1 MRENYQYF
9 FMDLDGTITD
19 PKEGITKSVA
29 YALNYYGIQVENL
42 DTLEKFIGPPLSDSF
57 QDFYGF
63 DREKSLEAVEK
74 YREYFKDK
82 GIFENRLYP
91 GMEHLLQ
98 TITEQG
104 GKLVLA
110 TSKPEVF
117 AKRIL
122 EHFHVA
128 EYFTFAAGSTLD
140 TTRNKKADVIRY
152 ALDTLGIAPEEAVM
166 IGDREHDV
174 IGAKENG
181 MECIS
186 VLFGYGDREELE
198 TAGANV
204 IVETVEELEKKMTE
218 LLKKRN

>member
-1 MRENYQYF
+1 MKQNYQYF
-9 FMDLDGTITD
+9 LMDLDGTISD

-74 YREYFKDK
+74 YREYFKDR
-82 GIFENRLYP
+82 GIFENELYP
-91 GMEHLLQ
+91 GMEHLLK

-104 GKLVLA
+104 GKIVLA

-122 EHFHVA
+122 EYFQIS

-152 ALDTLGIAPEEAVM
+152 ALDTLGITQEEAVM

-174 IGAKENG
+174 IGAKKNG
-181 MECIS
+181 MECIG

-198 TAGANV
+198 TAGADV
-204 IVETVEELEKKMTE
+204 IVETVEELEKKMEE
-218 LLKKRN
+218 LLS

>member
-1 MRENYQYF
+1 MKQSYQYF
-9 FMDLDGTITD
+9 FMDLDGTISD

-29 YALNYYGIQVENL
+29 YALDYYGIKVENL

-57 QDFYGF
+57 QEFYGF

-82 GIFENRLYP
+82 GIFENELYP
-91 GMEHLLQ
+91 GMEQLLK

-104 GKLVLA
+104 GKIVLA

-122 EHFHVA
+122 EYFHIDK
-128 EYFTFAAGSTLD
+128 YFTFAAGSTLD
-140 TTRNKKADVIRY
+140 TTRNKKEDVIRY
-152 ALDTLGIAPEEAVM
+152 ALDSLGIAAEEAIM
-166 IGDREHDV
+166 IGDRKHDV

-181 MECIS
+181 MACIG

-198 TAGANV
+198 SAGADV
-204 IVETVEELEKKMTE
+204 IVETVEELEEKMKK
-218 LLKKRN
+218 LLKTD

>member
-1 MRENYQYF
+1 MKQSYQYF
-9 FMDLDGTITD
+9 FMDLDGTISD

-29 YALNYYGIQVENL
+29 YALDYYGIKVENL

-57 QDFYGF
+57 QEFYGF
-63 DREKSLEAVEK
+63 DREKSLDAVEK

-82 GIFENRLYP
+82 GIFENELYP
-91 GMEHLLQ
+91 GMEQLLK

-104 GKLVLA
+104 GKIVLA

-122 EHFHVA
+122 EYFHIDK
-128 EYFTFAAGSTLD
+128 YFTFAAGSTLD
-140 TTRNKKADVIRY
+140 TTRNKKEDVIRY
-152 ALDTLGIAPEEAVM
+152 ALDSLGIAAEEAIM
-166 IGDREHDV
+166 IGDRKHDV

-181 MECIS
+181 MACIG

-198 TAGANV
+198 SAGADV
-204 IVETVEELEKKMTE
+204 IVETVEELEEKMKK
-218 LLKKRN
+218 LLKTD

>member
-1 MRENYQYF
+1 MKQSYQYF
-9 FMDLDGTITD
+9 FMDLDGTISD

-29 YALNYYGIQVENL
+29 YALDYYGIKVENL

-57 QDFYGF
+57 QEFYGF

-82 GIFENRLYP
+82 GIFQNELYP
-91 GMEHLLQ
+91 GMEQLLKSV
-98 TITEQG
+98 TEQG
-104 GKLVLA
+104 GKIVLA

-122 EHFHVA
+122 EYFHI
-128 EYFTFAAGSTLD
+128 EDYFIFAAGSTLD

-152 ALDTLGIAPEEAVM
+152 ALDSLGIAPEEAVM
-166 IGDREHDV
+166 IGDRKHDV

-181 MECIS
+181 MACIG

-198 TAGANV
+198 SAGADTV
-204 IVETVEELEKKMTE
+204 VETVEELEEKMKK
-218 LLKKRN
+218 LLKTH

>member
-29 YALNYYGIQVENL
+29 YALNHYGIKVENL

-57 QDFYGF
+57 QEFYGF

-98 TITEQG
+98 IITEQG

-110 TSKPEVF
+110 TSKPEIF

-122 EHFHVA
+122 EYFHIA

-152 ALDTLGIAPEEAVM
+152 ALDSLGIEPEDAVM
-166 IGDREHDV
+166 VGDRKHDV

-181 MECIS
+181 MECIG

-198 TAGANV
+198 AAGADR
-204 IVETVEELEKKMTE
+204 IVETVKDLEKEMME
-218 LLKKRN
+218 LLGK

>member
-29 YALNYYGIQVENL
+29 YALNHYGIKVENL

-57 QDFYGF
+57 QEFYGF

-74 YREYFKDK
+74 YREYFKDR
-82 GIFENRLYP
+82 GIFENELYS
-91 GMEHLLQ
+91 GMEQLLKNV
-98 TITEQG
+98 TEHG

-110 TSKPEVF
+110 TSKPKIF

-122 EHFHVA
+122 EYFHIA

-152 ALDTLGIAPEEAVM
+152 ALDSLGIEPEDAVM
-166 IGDREHDV
+166 VGDRKQDV

-181 MECIS
+181 MECIG

-198 TAGANV
+198 AAGADR
-204 IVETVEELEKKMTE
+204 IVETVEDLEKEMME
-218 LLKKRN
+218 LLGK

>member
-29 YALNYYGIQVENL
+29 YALNHYGIKVENL

-57 QDFYGF
+57 QEFYGF

-74 YREYFKDK
+74 YREYFKDR
-82 GIFENRLYP
+82 GIFENELYS
-91 GMEHLLQ
+91 GMEQLLKNV
-98 TITEQG
+98 TEHG

-110 TSKPEVF
+110 TSKPKIF

-122 EHFHVA
+122 EYFHIA

-152 ALDTLGIAPEEAVM
+152 ALDSLGIEPEDAVM
-166 IGDREHDV
+166 VGDRKHDV

-181 MECIS
+181 MECIG

-198 TAGANV
+198 AAGADR
-204 IVETVEELEKKMTE
+204 IVETVEDLEKEMME
-218 LLKKRN
+218 LLGK

>member
-29 YALNYYGIQVENL
+29 YALNHYGIKVENL

-57 QDFYGF
+57 QEFYGF

-98 TITEQG
+98 IITEQG

-110 TSKPEVF
+110 TSKPEIF

-122 EHFHVA
+122 EYFHIA

-152 ALDTLGIAPEEAVM
+152 ALDSLGIEPEDAVM
-166 IGDREHDV
+166 VGDRKHDV

-181 MECIS
+181 MECIG

-198 TAGANV
+198 AAGADR
-204 IVETVEELEKKMTE
+204 IVETVEDLEKEMME
-218 LLKKRN
+218 LLGK

>member
-1 MRENYQYF
+1 MKQNYQYF
-9 FMDLDGTITD
+9 LMDLDGTISD

-82 GIFENRLYP
+82 GIFENELYP
-91 GMEHLLQ
+91 GMEHLLK

-104 GKLVLA
+104 GKIVLA

-122 EHFHVA
+122 EYFQIS

-152 ALDTLGIAPEEAVM
+152 ALDTLGITPEEAVM

-174 IGAKENG
+174 IGAKKNG
-181 MECIS
+181 MECIG

-198 TAGANV
+198 TAGADV
-204 IVETVEELEKKMTE
+204 IVETVEELEKKMVK
-218 LLKKRN
+218 LLEK

>member
-1 MRENYQYF
+1 MKQSYQYF
-9 FMDLDGTITD
+9 FMDLDGTISD

-29 YALNYYGIQVENL
+29 YALDYYGIKVENL

-57 QDFYGF
+57 QEFYGF
-63 DREKSLEAVEK
+63 DREKSLDAVEK

-82 GIFENRLYP
+82 GIFENELYP
-91 GMEHLLQ
+91 GMEQLLK

-104 GKLVLA
+104 GKIVLA

-122 EHFHVA
+122 EYFHIDK
-128 EYFTFAAGSTLD
+128 YFTFAAGSTLD

-152 ALDTLGIAPEEAVM
+152 ALDTLGIAPEEAIM
-166 IGDREHDV
+166 IGDRKHDV
-174 IGAKENG
+174 IGAKENS
-181 MECIS
+181 MACIG

-198 TAGANV
+198 SAGADV
-204 IVETVEELEKKMTE
+204 IVETVEELEEKMKK
-218 LLKKRN
+218 LLKTD

>member
-1 MRENYQYF
+1 MRQNYQYF
-9 FMDLDGTITD
+9 LMDLDGTISD

-82 GIFENRLYP
+82 GIFENELYP
-91 GMEHLLQ
+91 GMEHLLK

-104 GKLVLA
+104 GKIVLA

-122 EHFHVA
+122 EYFQIS

-152 ALDTLGIAPEEAVM
+152 ALDTLGITPEEAVM

-174 IGAKENG
+174 IGAKKNG
-181 MECIS
+181 MECIG

-198 TAGANV
+198 TAGADV
-204 IVETVEELEKKMTE
+204 IVETVEELEKKMVK
-218 LLKKRN
+218 LLEK

>member
-29 YALNYYGIQVENL
+29 YALNHYGIKVENL

-57 QDFYGF
+57 QEFYGF

-74 YREYFKDK
+74 YREYFKDR

-98 TITEQG
+98 IITEQG

-110 TSKPEVF
+110 TSKPEIF

-122 EHFHVA
+122 EYFHIA

-152 ALDTLGIAPEEAVM
+152 ALDSLGIEPEDAVM
-166 IGDREHDV
+166 VGDRKHDV

-181 MECIS
+181 MECIG

-198 TAGANV
+198 AAGADR
-204 IVETVEELEKKMTE
+204 IVETVKDLEKEMME
-218 LLKKRN
+218 LLGK

>member
-1 MRENYQYF
+1 MKQNYQYF
-9 FMDLDGTITD
+9 LMDLDGTISD

-82 GIFENRLYP
+82 GIFENELYP
-91 GMEHLLQ
+91 GMEHLLK

-104 GKLVLA
+104 GKIVLA

-122 EHFHVA
+122 EYFQIS

-152 ALDTLGIAPEEAVM
+152 ALDTLGITPEEAVM

-174 IGAKENG
+174 IGAKKNG
-181 MECIS
+181 MECIG

-198 TAGANV
+198 NAGADV
-204 IVETVEELEKKMTE
+204 IVETVEELEKKMVK
-218 LLKKRN
+218 LLEK

>member
-1 MRENYQYF
+1 MKQSYQYF
-9 FMDLDGTITD
+9 FMDLDGTISD

-29 YALNYYGIQVENL
+29 YALNYYGIKVENL

-57 QDFYGF
+57 QEFYGF

-82 GIFENRLYP
+82 GIFQNELYP
-91 GMEHLLQ
+91 GMEQLLK
-98 TITEQG
+98 TITQQG
-104 GKLVLA
+104 GKMVLA

-122 EHFHVA
+122 EYFHI
-128 EYFTFAAGSTLD
+128 EDYFIFAAGSTLD

-152 ALDTLGIAPEEAVM
+152 ALDSLGIAPEEAVM
-166 IGDREHDV
+166 IGDRKHDV

-181 MECIS
+181 MACIG

-198 TAGANV
+198 SAGADTV
-204 IVETVEELEKKMTE
+204 VETVEELEEKMKK
-218 LLKKRN
+218 LLKTH

>member
-1 MRENYQYF
+1 MKQSYQYF
-9 FMDLDGTITD
+9 FMDLDGTISD

-29 YALNYYGIQVENL
+29 YALDYYGIKVENL

-57 QDFYGF
+57 QEFYGF
-63 DREKSLEAVEK
+63 DREKSLDAVEK

-82 GIFENRLYP
+82 GIFENELYP
-91 GMEHLLQ
+91 GMEQLLK

-104 GKLVLA
+104 GKIVLA

-122 EHFHVA
+122 EYFHIDK
-128 EYFTFAAGSTLD
+128 YFTFAAGSTLD

-152 ALDTLGIAPEEAVM
+152 ALDSLGIAPEEAIMV
-166 IGDREHDV
+166 GDRKHDV

-181 MECIS
+181 MACIG

-198 TAGANV
+198 SAGADV
-204 IVETVEELEKKMTE
+204 IVETVEELEEKMKK
-218 LLKKRN
+218 LLKTD

>member
-29 YALNYYGIQVENL
+29 YALNHYGIKVENL

-57 QDFYGF
+57 QEFYGF

-74 YREYFKDK
+74 YREYFKDR
-82 GIFENRLYP
+82 GIFENELYS
-91 GMEHLLQ
+91 GMEQLLKNV
-98 TITEQG
+98 TEHG

-110 TSKPEVF
+110 TSKPKIF

-122 EHFHVA
+122 EYFHIA

-152 ALDTLGIAPEEAVM
+152 ALDSLGIEPEDAVM
-166 IGDREHDV
+166 VGDRKHDV

-181 MECIS
+181 MECIG

-198 TAGANV
+198 AVGADR
-204 IVETVEELEKKMTE
+204 IVETVEDLEKEMME
-218 LLKKRN
+218 LLGK